1 MDDEAYEHASIA
13 QAAYDY
19 HYLGAEKAQELL
31 EKEYPG
37 YVIDPEHS
45 NLAGVTVLKPDGSAI
60 IGYRGTNPYNSFD
73 WTADLLV
80 ATGYPTIGYSNMIPG
95 TRFDTAEKLYK
106 KASEQY
112 PISSV
117 TGHSLGGSITDYIA
131 RRHDVKGISF
141 NPGETPLE
149 YFAARTPS
157 KTKVYTTGKDPISI
171 SAFASGNYENVIT
184 VPSKEK
190 TFSGLHS
197 HFNFL
202 RKKMDPVEIGVK
214 TPTLHQATYHP
225 VDYTTYPDESHRFH
239 PGSSQQVQVPR
250 SCRLV
255 SFRPLK
261 LASGRFVQRVACD
274 PTKDGM

>member
-19 HYLGAEKAQELL
+19 HYLGAEKAQEIL

-37 YVIDPEHS
+37 YIIDPEHS
-45 NLAGVTVLKPDGSAI
+45 DLSGVTVVKPDGSAV
-60 IGYRGTNPYNSFD
+60 IGYRGTNPFNSFD
-73 WTADLLV
+73 WTADLLI

-112 PISSV
+112 PVSSV
-117 TGHSLGGSITDYIA
+117 TGHSLGGSITDYIS
-131 RRHDVKGISF
+131 RRHGVKGISF

-149 YFAARTPS
+149 FFAAKTPS

-184 VPSKEK
+184 VPSKA
-190 TFSGLHS
+190 TSYSGLHAHS
-197 HFNFL
+197 NFL
-202 RKKMDPVEIGVK
+202 RKKMDPVEIGFK
-214 TPTLHQATYHP
+214 KPTLHQATYSP
-225 VDYTTYPDESHRFH
+225 VEHTSRPDESLHTDPKVVQR
-239 PGSSQQVQVPR
+239 VQVPR
-250 SCRLV
+250 PCRLV